1 MNELTK
7 LPEFE
12 KVLDGYQPSAV
23 AQTLLQ
29 QTKLILLVAATASG
43 RNTIISELVKTGRY
57 RFWVSDT
64 TRAPR
69 VNNGELEQDGREYW
83 FRSEA
88 DLLHDLQQGE
98 LLEAEII
105 HGRQVSGLSIRELRK
120 AHADNKL
127 LITDADIGGVRS
139 ICRLKPD
146 TMAVVV
152 LPPSFK
158 EWQRRIFS
166 RGDMPPEE
174 YVSRLRTAATIFQA
188 AIHDDQLLLIVNN
201 DLHDAVRQ
209 LDALAQGKTQ
219 VAEKQQAALKRLARE
234 LYDQTMT
241 FLDNLAQNAA

>member
-7 LPEFE
+7 LPAFE
-12 KVLDGYQPSAV
+12 EVLDGYKPSAA

-29 QTKLILLVAATASG
+29 RTKLILLVAATASG

-69 VNNGELEQDGREYW
+69 VNNGVVEQDGREYW

-88 DLLHDLQQGE
+88 ELLHDLQKGE
-98 LLEAEII
+98 FLEAEII
-105 HGRQVSGLSIRELRK
+105 HGRQVSGLSIRELRA
-120 AHADNKL
+120 AHADNKVI
-127 LITDADIGGVRS
+127 ITDADIGGVRS

-152 LPPSFK
+152 FPPSFT

-166 RGDMPPEE
+166 RGDMPREE
-174 YVSRLRTAATIFQA
+174 YVSRLRTATTIYLA
-188 AIHDDQLLLIVNN
+188 AINDDSLLLVVNN
-201 DLHDAVRQ
+201 ELHDAVEQ
-209 LDALAQGKTQ
+209 LDALARGKTQ
-219 VAEKQQAALKRLARE
+219 VTKKQQAVLKHLARE

-241 FLDNLAQNAA
+241 FLADNPS